1 MGLLKPKLAVQKCGR
16 TTGIRKG
23 TVNGFF
29 LQSWDGGVVTTEIAI
44 LGKTNFADKGD
55 SGSCVIT
62 DEDFPQ
68 AVGMVIG
75 DFARGWRRVRVGVLA
90 LPNVCGGCHWCDIF
104 IVSLMTVATST
115 KPRYVVGRKG

>member
-75 DFARGWRRVRVGVLA
+75 KNRLNHFVFVTPLGSILHAA
-90 LPNVCGGCHWCDIF
+90 GGGYEWG
-104 IVSLMTVATST
+104 S
-115 KPRYVVGRKG
+115 